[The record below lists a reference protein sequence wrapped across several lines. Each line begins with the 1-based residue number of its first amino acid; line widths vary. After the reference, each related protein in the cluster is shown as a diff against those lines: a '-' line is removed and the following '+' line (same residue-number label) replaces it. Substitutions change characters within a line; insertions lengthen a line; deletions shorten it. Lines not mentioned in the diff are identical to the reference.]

1 MRCMY
6 EIKYH
11 NFNCTGFKMQL
22 RPSDIYFSQDSIRN
36 RFRDGCL
43 HSNKTLGETLD
54 DLCEGRISVCD
65 IPVIAVTQKDGK
77 WFTGD
82 NRRLWVFR
90 HLERLGKCTFLTVYE
105 GYISS
110 DKFTTYNG
118 GASVRVR
125 GYPGG
130 RWYSKPDVI
139 TSIQTQRNRPQHQSK
154 PVFSRFNRR
163 PEDTSTRAVVQ
174 NFDNL
179 FLSGRQTYSDPPTS
193 NYIYRPSSS
202 SSRRY
207 DLQSRG
213 SYDLQ
218 SRGSYDLQSRGS
230 NYQLSSSSLSFS
242 NSRFDGNTTVFNSGG
257 VSSPLSAG
265 NSRFVDPENCRFIK
279 ESIRSCFDDGR
290 SYSTLKENLVRG
302 FLSYREVPAV
312 KAYNAYD
319 VYYVS
324 DGNRRLKAFQEAK
337 RDDDEID
344 DLKIKVEVIG
354 DEDDLLD
361 ELRRVDP
368 AITAFEV
375 MLLGETVDICN

>member
-1 MRCMY
+1 M
-6 EIKYH
+6 
-11 NFNCTGFKMQL
+11 
-22 RPSDIYFSQDSIRN
+22 
-36 RFRDGCL
+36 
-43 HSNKTLGETLD
+43 GETLD

-65 IPVIAVTQKDGK
+65 IPDIAVEQKDGK

-90 HLERLGKCTFLTVYE
+90 HLERLGKCTFITVDE

-110 DKFTTYNG
+110 DKFTTINR

-125 GYPGG
+125 GNPGG
-130 RWYSKPDVI
+130 RWYSKPDAR
-139 TSIQTQRNRPQHQSK
+139 TRIQTQRNRPQHQST

-174 NFDNL
+174 NFDSL

-193 NYIYRPSSS
+193 NYIYRPSSFS
-202 SSRRY
+202 SSRYDPQSRGSYEVQSRGSYDLRFRGSYDLQSRGSY

-230 NYQLSSSSLSFS
+230 NYQPPSSSLSFS
-242 NSRFDGNTTVFNSGG
+242 NSRFDGNRGGSGG
-257 VSSPLSAG
+257 VSSPLKAE
-265 NSRFVDPENCRFIK
+265 NSRFVDPENCRFLK
-279 ESIRSCFDDGR
+279 ESIQSCFDDGWP
-290 SYSTLKENLVRG
+290 YTTLKENLVRG
-302 FLSYREVPAV
+302 FVSYREVPAV

-324 DGNRRLKAFQEAK
+324 DGNRRLQAFQEAT
-337 RDDDEID
+337 REID

-361 ELRRVDP
+361 ELRKVDP
-368 AITAFEV
+368 AVTAFEV

>member
-1 MRCMY
+1 
-6 EIKYH
+6 
-11 NFNCTGFKMQL
+11 MQL

-36 RFRDGCL
+36 RFRDGCP
-43 HSNKTLGETLD
+43 D

-65 IPVIAVTQKDGK
+65 IPDIAVEQKDGK

-90 HLERLGKCTFLTVYE
+90 HLERLGKCTFITVYE

-110 DKFTTYNG
+110 DKFTTINR

-125 GYPGG
+125 GNPGG
-130 RWYSKPDVI
+130 RWYSKPDAR
-139 TSIQTQRNRPQHQSK
+139 TSIQTQRNRPQHQSTT
-154 PVFSRFNRR
+154 VFSRSNRR

-174 NFDNL
+174 NFDSL

-193 NYIYRPSSS
+193 NYIYRPSSFS
-202 SSRRY
+202 SSRYDPQSRGSY

-218 SRGSYDLQSRGS
+218 SRGSYDLQSRDT
-230 NYQLSSSSLSFS
+230 NYRPPSSSLSFS
-242 NSRFDGNTTVFNSGG
+242 NSRFDGNSGG
-257 VSSPLSAG
+257 SGVVSAPLTAG

-319 VYYVS
+319 VYHVS

-361 ELRRVDP
+361 ELRKVDP